1 MVKDTLQFFRPGI
14 DEIIE
19 HVAQEFKVSKESIN
33 DAPRG
38 RVKNNIPR
46 WVTMALEQDRSLLK
60 KVERIKSRYDT

>member
-46 WVTMALEQDRSLLK
+46 WVTMASEQDRSLLK
-60 KVERIKSRYDT
+60 KVERIKGRYDT

>member
-19 HVAQEFKVSKESIN
+19 RVVQEFKVNKESIN

-38 RVKNNIPR
+38 RVKNNIP
-46 WVTMALEQDRSLLK
+46 
-60 KVERIKSRYDT
+60 